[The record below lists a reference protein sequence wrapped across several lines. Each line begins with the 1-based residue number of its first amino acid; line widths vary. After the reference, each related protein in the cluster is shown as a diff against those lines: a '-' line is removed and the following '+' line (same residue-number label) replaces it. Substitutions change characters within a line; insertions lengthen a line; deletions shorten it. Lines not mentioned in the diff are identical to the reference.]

1 MGTIFGRSVL
11 GESAPSAAYV
21 EEFLTGLETDLFAND
36 TELVILELFE
46 GLFAVDVGYY
56 ARGVYHARAEKPA
69 VEVITAVIVVT
80 DLLLVYNSLALLNMR
95 EDLTNLVTVCA

>member
-11 GESAPSAAYV
+11 GESAPSAADV
-21 EEFLTGLETDLFAND
+21 EEFLTGLEINLFAND

-56 ARGVYHARAEKPA
+56 ARGVDHARAEEPA

-80 DLLLVYNSLALLNMR
+80 DLLLVYNSLALLNTR